1 MVPVPHRVVGRRD
14 ETSDVTTLSL
24 DPVSGIP
31 IQFQP
36 GQFNM
41 LTAYGV
47 GEAAISVS
55 SSRREH
61 GPIKHT
67 VRNVG
72 PVTRALCEA
81 PVGTIVGVRG
91 PFGTPWGVD
100 DAFMST
106 GDVVVVAGGIGLAP
120 LRGAIDELVH
130 RPDPDGGRVFVI
142 TGAREPAQ
150 ITYGEDLEAW
160 ERSGAVVEVTV
171 DVASAGWSGHVGL
184 VTTLLDRAAFD
195 PTSAGALICGPEI
208 MMRLTAQA
216 LIDRGVDPSRIRVSL
231 ERNMQCGLGWCGHC
245 QLGPFLLC
253 RDGPVLP
260 YAGAVAQLFRQRER

>member
-24 DPVSGIP
+24 APVSGIP
-31 IQFQP
+31 LEFLP

-55 SSRREH
+55 SSRRER
-61 GPIKHT
+61 GPIRHT

-81 PVGTIVGVRG
+81 PVGTIIGVRG

-100 DAFMST
+100 DALMRT

-130 RPDPDGGRVFVI
+130 RPDADSGRVFVI
-142 TGAREPAQ
+142 TGAREPGQ
-150 ITYGEDLEAW
+150 IIYGDDLEAW

-171 DVASAGWSGHVGL
+171 DVASPGWSGHVGL
-184 VTTLLDRAAFD
+184 VTTLLDASRLRPCVVHRADLRTGDHDAFHR
-195 PTSAGALICGPEI
+195 SGPHQP
-208 MMRLTAQA
+208 R
-216 LIDRGVDPSRIRVSL
+216 S
-231 ERNMQCGLGWCGHC
+231 
-245 QLGPFLLC
+245 
-253 RDGPVLP
+253 
-260 YAGAVAQLFRQRER
+260 